1 MVTEKAA
8 PGCLFCGSLLHCVF
22 ENCALHVS
30 VREYVTPSGQW
41 ENGAEERVPGTVMQS
56 ALCSE
61 AFMCIYMLRDFS
73 ADPVARTPSSQ
84 CSGPRFNPW

>member
-56 ALCSE
+56 ALFVSFVFRGFYVYLHAKGLLC
-61 AFMCIYMLRDFS
+61 
-73 ADPVARTPSSQ
+73 
-84 CSGPRFNPW
+84 